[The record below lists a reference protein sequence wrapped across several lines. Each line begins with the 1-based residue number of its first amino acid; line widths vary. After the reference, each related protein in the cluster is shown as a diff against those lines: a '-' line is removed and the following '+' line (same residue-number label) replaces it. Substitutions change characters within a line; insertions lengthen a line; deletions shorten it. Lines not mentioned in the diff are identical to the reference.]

1 MAKHLSHQA
10 VVSFWFHE
18 LRPAQWFRVDQKIDQ
33 HITDRFEGLVDDA
46 FHGRLFSWSNK
57 PSSALAL
64 VLLFDQFPRHL
75 WRGQAK
81 AFSGDSRA
89 LSLSIE
95 AERQGWIQNEPEQ
108 AKRQFWLMPRLHS
121 EQIDV
126 HTHALPLFER

>member
-46 FHGRLFSWSNK
+46 FHGRLLSWSSK

-95 AERQGWIQNEPEQ
+95 AERQGWIQNEAVAATKTDVSLARVRSGSSRASQ
-108 AKRQFWLMPRLHS
+108 PRC
-121 EQIDV
+121 
-126 HTHALPLFER
+126 